1 MNVEIS
7 DWDLICELNRRIESG
22 EIFRAKNGKLWPKI
36 CPRCGGQVKEYGVD
50 LNFRPEESVAMGFD
64 SWATITKEL
73 LDKEGAYL
81 PTIPFGIT
89 GRLYHVRC
97 ENSASYFAPC
107 PSTNWE
113 WFHDLD
119 DARQDFFNN
128 KADCC
133 NNKE

>member
-7 DWDLICELNRRIESG
+7 SWELIKELNRRIESG

-36 CPRCGGQVKEYGVD
+36 CPHCGGQVVEYGVQIKTS
-50 LNFRPEESVAMGFD
+50 PEEAKAMGFD
-64 SWATITKEL
+64 SWSRLTQEI
-73 LDKEGAYL
+73 LDKEGVYL
-81 PTIPFGIT
+81 PTLPFGST

-97 ENSASYFAPC
+97 ENTILYSNPC
-107 PSTNWE
+107 SFTNWE

-128 KADCC
+128 K
-133 NNKE
+133 E